1 MFVLNFVSSEQT
13 IKYSVL
19 SFEHMQLLER
29 HDLFI
34 LQLLLVIEI
43 ISTNRNM
50 IFLNIFDLIISGL
63 LLNSQNKNFL

>member
-1 MFVLNFVSSEQT
+1 
-13 IKYSVL
+13 
-19 SFEHMQLLER
+19 MQLLER